1 MTTTE
6 TAMSTGLGG
15 RIGPAGE
22 TGNKLHRLQREGS
35 RNVPLCRLND
45 RYADGTPLE
54 GRDETNVTCKTC
66 RRILAG
72 LGRGRR

>member
-6 TAMSTGLGG
+6 TATATGLAGRLGTSGATGG
-15 RIGPAGE
+15 
-22 TGNKLHRLQREGS
+22 KLHLLQREGARWPS
-35 RNVPLCRLND
+35 LCRLND

-72 LGRGRR
+72 LGRGTR